1 MGAGAV
7 GRVWHLPDAIGRMT
21 SAFDARLNNGDLD
34 GLLALLAPG
43 AISRT
48 PQGEVLEDPEAIR
61 ANLAGLIAAGAH
73 LVNRPRPALVSGDVA
88 LLLID
93 WTLELTAADRVAPMS
108 GTTTNVVVRDAA
120 AGGWRLAIL
129 NPLGTA

>member
-1 MGAGAV
+1 
-7 GRVWHLPDAIGRMT
+7 MT
-21 SAFDARLNNGDLD
+21 TIVENAFDMSSAFDTRLNDGDID

-43 AISRT
+43 AVSRT
-48 PQGEVLEDPEAIR
+48 PQGEVLDDRQAIR
-61 ANLAGLIAAGAH
+61 DDLAGLIAAGAR
-73 LVNRPRPALVSGDVA
+73 LDNRPRLVLAGGDVA

-93 WTLELTAADRVAPMS
+93 WTLELTAVDGAAPMT
-108 GTTTNVVVRDAA
+108 GTTTNVVVRDRA